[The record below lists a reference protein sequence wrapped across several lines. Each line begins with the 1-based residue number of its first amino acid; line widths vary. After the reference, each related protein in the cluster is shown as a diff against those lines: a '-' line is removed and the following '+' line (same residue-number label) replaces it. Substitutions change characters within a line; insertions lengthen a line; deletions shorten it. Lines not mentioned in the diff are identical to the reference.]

1 MIDLLTVY
9 IGFDRREPEASD
21 VARRSLLAT
30 CPVTLEIHDLCET
43 DLRANGFYD
52 RPYRTEGAQRIDLRD
67 GKPFSTD
74 FSFTRFLVPALQQY
88 RGWAL
93 YCDSDFLFRADAR
106 DLFALTDD
114 KYAVMCV
121 KHDHRPTET
130 TKMDHQRQDHYRRKN
145 WSSMILYN
153 CGHPANAALT
163 VEKVNHS
170 TGGDLHAFS
179 WLADELI
186 GGVPESWNWLEGW
199 SSPDIDPKIVH
210 MTRGIPTM
218 AGFENIPYADE
229 WRAYLPSH
237 RGDHAGSVD

>member
-1 MIDLLTVY
+1 MYPVY
-9 IGFDRREPEASD
+9 IGFDRREPESIE
-21 VARRSLLAT
+21 VACRSLLKT
-30 CPVTLEIHDLCET
+30 CQVPVEIHELREV
-43 DLRANGFYD
+43 DLRARGLYD

-74 FSFTRFLVPALQQY
+74 FSFTRFLVPALQEY

-106 DLFALTDD
+106 ELCELTDD

-130 TKMDHQRQDHYRRKN
+130 TKMDHQRQEYYLRKN

-163 VEKVNHS
+163 VDMVNHS
-170 TGGDLHAFS
+170 TGGFLHAFS
-179 WLADELI
+179 WLADDLI
-186 GGVPESWNWLEGW
+186 GGVPETWNWLEGW
-199 SSPDIDPKIVH
+199 SSPDLDPKIVH

-218 AGFENIPYADE
+218 AGYENIPFAGE
-229 WRAYLPSH
+229 WRSYL
-237 RGDHAGSVD
+237 